1 MAALDI
7 QTFSKD
13 YFQVLPGNQGKAR
26 MLSRLFFAH
35 GQMCASHPWEVLI
48 TVLTASISLMSMS
61 LYATNSK
68 VCGWNY
74 VCHNEEEMKSSDMII
89 LSLTRCLAVMY
100 LYLQFRNL
108 RKLGSKYLL
117 GLAGVL
123 TIFSSFIFSIA
134 IANLL
139 VSDLDGINQA
149 LPFVLLLVDLSKAG
163 ALARISLTA
172 ENQNE
177 LQANIGRGMA
187 VIGPAI
193 TLDALV
199 ETLAIGVGTLSG
211 VKQLETMCC
220 FGCLS
225 VIANY
230 LAFMTFY
237 PAALSLVLELSRNH
251 QEGQPLRQL
260 QQLAAV
266 LQKEEE
272 EKKPNPVTQRVKIIM
287 SAGLV
292 FVHAHSRLLAGGS
305 QTLDTN
311 LSVSSSLISD
321 QQVQPDEPL
330 WQFYVS
336 RFFAS
341 NYDYGLTLVLAIAL
355 SIKYIFFD
363 DKIDLEVQR
372 LLKNKSCVDKQDLP
386 KITLSEKI
394 FLPPTPS
401 TMPAQIN
408 GSEAQENLNEKTK
421 TKGHM
426 NNQHNND
433 KDNIIELNGNT
444 TSPSQKGLLSKLNCK
459 AVESNVI
466 DKSPGSDRDSP
477 KPAFFLGSSKDNDDS
492 SSGSAS
498 DEDSKDGDSV
508 LCHSAQTQTDD
519 MDNLSRDQSL
529 DLKYVLSSNYVPK
542 VSDKPARQLEE
553 CVAVMNSDAGPE
565 ALTDEEIQILVKSKH
580 IPSYKLE
587 SMLGDHVRGVAI
599 RRQMLS
605 KQLAVKSALETL
617 PYTNY
622 DYKYVEGACC
632 ENVIGY
638 MPVPVG
644 VAGPMLLD
652 GKRYHIPMATTEGC
666 LVASTNRGCRAL
678 EQSGGVTSSITNDGM
693 TRGPVVRFPTA
704 ARASEVKHW
713 LEASDNFDLVKECFD
728 ETSRFARLKK
738 LHIGLAG
745 RSLYIRFVSTTGDAM
760 GMNMLSKGS
769 EKCLNM
775 LQETFPDMEII
786 SLSGNYCTDKKPAA
800 INWIEGRGK
809 SVVCEAIVKSNI
821 VKNTLKTT
829 VAALVEL
836 NTSKNLVGSAMA
848 GSIGG
853 FNAHASNIV
862 TAIYIATGQDPAQ
875 NVASSNCIVLMEPA
889 GPLHDDLHISCTM
902 PSIEVGTVGGGTV
915 LPPQAA
921 CLEMLGV
928 KGSNVDCP
936 GENARSLARI
946 ICATVLA
953 GELSLMSALAAGH
966 LVKSHLKHNRST
978 LNMAPNAV
986 KPAEEAT
993 MRHAATVPGLC
1004 TSKSP

>member
-1 MAALDI
+1 MKKQVCRQFFLDTLGIKQDVVYGALEKINSGGIVSVDGRGSHKNHVAVSDDVVEEI
-7 QTFSKD
+7 KSHISSFPTVPSHYYRQSSDRVYLEDLNMSTMYRLYEELQKNEDNYEDGEKVRWTKIRAITF
-13 YFQVLPGNQGKAR
+13 NQSENDF
-26 MLSRLFFAH
+26 MTIH
-35 GQMCASHPWEVLI
+35 
-48 TVLTASISLMSMS
+48 
-61 LYATNSK
+61 YDDK
-68 VCGWNY
+68 VCR
-74 VCHNEEEMKSSDMII
+74 VDSMRRKRKSDKPEGQ
-89 LSLTRCLAVMY
+89 LD
-100 LYLQFRNL
+100 LQ
-108 RKLGSKYLL
+108 
-117 GLAGVL
+117 
-123 TIFSSFIFSIA
+123 
-134 IANLL
+134 
-139 VSDLDGINQA
+139 
-149 LPFVLLLVDLSKAG
+149 
-163 ALARISLTA
+163 
-172 ENQNE
+172 
-177 LQANIGRGMA
+177 
-187 VIGPAI
+187 
-193 TLDALV
+193 
-199 ETLAIGVGTLSG
+199 
-211 VKQLETMCC
+211 
-220 FGCLS
+220 
-225 VIANY
+225 
-230 LAFMTFY
+230 
-237 PAALSLVLELSRNH
+237 LSRNH

-260 QQLAAV
+260 QQLATV

-292 FVHAHSRLLAGGS
+292 FVHAHSRLLTDS
-305 QTLDTN
+305 TQTLGTS
-311 LSVSSSLISD
+311 LSESSSLESISD
-321 QQVQPDEPL
+321 QEVQPDSPL

-341 NYDYGLTLVLAIAL
+341 NYDYGLTLVLAVAL
-355 SIKYIFFD
+355 SIKYVFFD
-363 DKIDLEVQR
+363 DKIDLEVQK
-372 LLKNKSCVDKQDLP
+372 LLKRERSSGQQSLP
-386 KITLSEKI
+386 KLTISKKTT
-394 FLPPTPS
+394 PPPPA
-401 TMPAQIN
+401 MPAQQLN
-408 GSEAQENLNEKTK
+408 GSGVQENLNEKSLK
-421 TKGHM
+421 TKGQLSH
-426 NNQHNND
+426 QIGK
-433 KDNIIELNGNT
+433 KDIIELNGNEDKT
-444 TSPSQKGLLSKLNCK
+444 DQKELLSKLNCNL
-459 AVESNVI
+459 ANTEVNNV
-466 DKSPGSDRDSP
+466 SPSSDRNSP

-498 DEDSKDGDSV
+498 DEECKDGHIVRS
-508 LCHSAQTQTDD
+508 HSAQTQTDCID
-519 MDNLSRDQSL
+519 YLNSTPRT
-529 DLKYVLSSNYVPK
+529 DLKYALSSSYVPNI
-542 VSDKPARQLEE
+542 SDKPARLLEE
-553 CVAVMNSDAGPE
+553 CLAIMNSDAGPE
-565 ALTDEEIQILVKSKH
+565 ALTDEEVQLLVKAKH

-605 KQLAVKSALETL
+605 KQLTVKSAMETL

-644 VAGPMLLD
+644 VAGPLLLD
-652 GKRYHIPMATTEGC
+652 GKRYNVPMATTEGC

-713 LEASDNFDLVKECFD
+713 LECTDNFDLVKECFD

-745 RSLYIRFVSTTGDAM
+745 RSLYVRFVSTTGDAM

-809 SVVCEAIVKSNI
+809 SVVCEAVVKANI

-875 NVASSNCIVLMEPA
+875 NVASSNCIVLMEPT

-928 KGSNVDCP
+928 KGSNVECP

-946 ICATVLA
+946 ICGTVLA

-978 LNMAPNAV
+978 LNMAPTAV
-986 KPAEEAT
+986 KPAEETT

-1004 TSKSP
+1004 TSRSP

>member
-1 MAALDI
+1 
-7 QTFSKD
+7 
-13 YFQVLPGNQGKAR
+13 

-48 TVLTASISLMSMS
+48 TVLTISISLMSMS
-61 LYATNSK
+61 LYATKSK

-100 LYLQFRNL
+100 IYLQFRNL

-117 GLAGVL
+117 GLAGVF

-139 VSDLDGINQA
+139 VSNLDGINQA
-149 LPFVLLLVDLSKAG
+149 LPFFLLLVDLSKAG
-163 ALARISLTA
+163 SLARISLTA
-172 ENQNE
+172 ENQDA
-177 LQANIGRGMA
+177 LHANIGRGMA

-193 TLDALV
+193 TLDAIV

-211 VKQLETMCC
+211 VKQLETMCS

-260 QQLAAV
+260 QQLAVV

-292 FVHAHSRLLAGGS
+292 LVHAHSRFVADS
-305 QTLDTN
+305 SEALDTH
-311 LSVSSSLISD
+311 LSKSNSLESITD
-321 QQVQPDEPL
+321 QQVRPDLPL
-330 WQFYVS
+330 WQFYLS

-341 NYDYGLTLVLAIAL
+341 NSDYGLTLLLAIAL
-355 SIKYIFFD
+355 AIKYIFFD
-363 DKIDLEVQR
+363 DKIDLEVQK
-372 LLKNKSCVDKQDLP
+372 LLKTEGKQLQLKP
-386 KITLSEKI
+386 TLSEKTI
-394 FLPPTPS
+394 LPPLPAT
-401 TMPAQIN
+401 TMPAQQLN
-408 GSEAQENLNEKTK
+408 GPCTQDNLKENSLDSRSNPLLSCMARN
-421 TKGHM
+421 GR
-426 NNQHNND
+426 D
-433 KDNIIELNGNT
+433 DIIEVNDQILKKEKKVLAKKSEMIG
-444 TSPSQKGLLSKLNCK
+444 K
-459 AVESNVI
+459 AVMTEANGMSTATVKKG
-466 DKSPGSDRDSP
+466 KSYAAERNSI
-477 KPAFFLGSSKDNDDS
+477 KPAFFLGSIKDNDDS
-492 SSGSAS
+492 SASSGS
-498 DEDSKDGDSV
+498 DEETKDGESERF
-508 LCHSAQTQTDD
+508 HSAQTQTDD
-519 MDNLSRDQSL
+519 GDGMPNGITAGSPQHV
-529 DLKYVLSSNYVPK
+529 DLKRALTNYVPK
-542 VSDKPARQLEE
+542 TSTEPARSMEE
-553 CVAVMNSDAGPE
+553 CLTIMNSDAGPE
-565 ALTDEEIQILVKSKH
+565 ALTDEEVQLLVKAKH

-587 SMLGDHVRGVAI
+587 SMLGDHIRGVAI

-605 KQLAVKSALETL
+605 SQLMSQSALTTL

-638 MPVPVG
+638 MPIPVG
-644 VAGPMLLD
+644 VAGPLLLD
-652 GKRYHIPMATTEGC
+652 GKRYNVPMATTEGC

-678 EQSGGVTSSITNDGM
+678 EQSGGVTSSVTNDGM

-704 ARASEVKHW
+704 ARASEVKQW
-713 LEASDNFDLVKECFD
+713 LECSDNFDLVKECFD

-738 LHIGLAG
+738 LHIALAG

-775 LQETFPDMEII
+775 LQESFPDMEII

-809 SVVCEAIVKSNI
+809 SVVCEAVVKASV
-821 VKNTLKTT
+821 VKNMLKTT
-829 VAALVEL
+829 VPALVEL

-875 NVASSNCIVLMEPA
+875 NIASSNCIVLMEPT

-928 KGSNVDCP
+928 RGSNTECP

-946 ICATVLA
+946 ICGTVLA

-978 LNMAPNAV
+978 LNMAPTAV
-986 KPAEEAT
+986 KPQSDVPP

-1004 TSKSP
+1004 THQAS